1 MTVIECAPIIISVLA
16 LGFSLYTHFKYD
28 DKIKKQNALI
38 NKFTLDKLEKEKEQE
53 KLAIIEA
60 NVDNG
65 EKSSR
70 VIKVYNKGK
79 AIAKNVVV
87 SFPDKPNI
95 AIINN
100 PSPINI
106 LPHHSINIRINV
118 FIGSPS
124 STKIAFEWE
133 DGVRMDNKGSQ
144 VIQL

>member
-53 KLAIIEA
+53 KRAVIVA
-60 NVDNG
+60 NVDER

-70 VIKVYNKGK
+70 VIKVNNKGK

-95 AIINN
+95 LIINN
-100 PSPINI
+100 PSPIDI
-106 LPHHSINIRINV
+106 LPNHSINIRINV
-118 FIGSPS
+118 YSGSPN
-124 STKIAFEWE
+124 TTEIAFEWE
-133 DGVRMDNKGSQ
+133 DGVRLDNRGSQ